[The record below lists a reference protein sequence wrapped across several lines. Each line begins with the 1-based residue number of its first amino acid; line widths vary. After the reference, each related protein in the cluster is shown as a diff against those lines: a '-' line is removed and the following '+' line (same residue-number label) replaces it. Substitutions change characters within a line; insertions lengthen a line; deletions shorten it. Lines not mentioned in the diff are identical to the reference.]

1 MFRSSSVHWSIKSS
15 IGASA
20 RSAAQFAAHVA
31 IAAMV
36 SAPIAAMAETAEE
49 KGLAIAREA
58 DRRGE
63 GFTDLQSTMQMVL
76 ISKRGEKSERELRV
90 KTLEGKGEGE
100 GDKGLTIFDTPA
112 DVRGT
117 ALLTWSY
124 KEKDDDQWLYLPALR
139 RVKTISSRNQSGSFM
154 GSEFAFEDMRAQEV
168 EKYTYKFL
176 REEAC
181 GDLTCFVSERVPTDK
196 YSGYTRQEVWMDTVE
211 YRVQKVDYYDR
222 KKSLLKTLTMT
233 GYAEYKDQFWRPS
246 LMLMVN
252 HQTGKS
258 TELHWKDYKF
268 STGLKE
274 SDFSQNSLMRA
285 R

>member
-1 MFRSSSVHWSIKSS
+1 MLRYLIV
-15 IGASA
+15 GALL
-20 RSAAQFAAHVA
+20 
-31 IAAMV
+31 V
-36 SAPIAAMAETAEE
+36 SPLLSQAETAEE

-58 DRRGE
+58 DQRGE
-63 GFTDLQSTMQMVL
+63 GFKDLEATMRMVL

-90 KTLEGKGEGE
+90 KTLEGSGEAE

-139 RVKTISSRNQSGSFM
+139 RVKTIASKNQSGSFM
-154 GSEFAFEDMRAQEV
+154 GSEFAYEDMKSQEV
-168 EKYTYKFL
+168 EKYSYIFL

-181 GDLTCFVSERVPTDK
+181 GELTCFVSERYPSDEN
-196 YSGYTRQEVWMDTVE
+196 SGYTRQVVWMDTGE

-222 KKSLLKTLTMT
+222 KQSLLKTLSME
-233 GYAEYKDQFWRPS
+233 GYQQYKDKFWRPAK
-246 LMLMVN
+246 MVMVN

-258 TELHWKDYKF
+258 TELHWTEYKF
-268 STGLKE
+268 GAGLSE
-274 SDFSQNSLMRA
+274 ADFNQNSLMRA

>member
-1 MFRSSSVHWSIKSS
+1 MFHNSSASRSISTSVS
-15 IGASA
+15 
-20 RSAAQFAAHVA
+20 SAAHFAVHVA
-31 IAAMV
+31 IAAIVAVPVMV
-36 SAPIAAMAETAEE
+36 MAQTAEE

-63 GFTDLQSTMQMVL
+63 GFTDLESTMRMVL

-90 KTLEGKGEGE
+90 KTLEGQGEGD

-181 GDLTCFVSERVPTDK
+181 GEQTCFVSERVPTDK
-196 YSGYTRQEVWMDTVE
+196 YSGYTRQEVWMDTIE

-233 GYAEYKDQFWRPS
+233 DYTQYKDQFWRPS
-246 LMLMVN
+246 LMLMIN
-252 HQTGKS
+252 HQTDKS